1 MQAVL
6 VGDTSDRASNPTTIT
21 KNTIKKKGGGR
32 DMAASY
38 PQVVLFG
45 DSLLQHAVDIQLGFS
60 FQAALQS
67 HCNRRLDVVNRG
79 LSGYNT
85 SNALRFLEDI
95 FPPMG
100 EGTPEMKYIIVLF
113 GANDAVLPLPTTS
126 QHVPIDEYT
135 KNLEAII
142 HHPRIAAHKP
152 KVLLVTPPPINEM
165 KLAEL
170 DLAAGHPSVTRN
182 FDTTAAYSERARTV
196 ARRAWEMKKKKMMMK
211 KKGGGGGGGGQQHGG
226 EEEEAVA
233 VVLIDLW
240 KALMDRAIAMA
251 PQDQRPGGPWVGSR
265 ENGKAGGLESLLP
278 DGLHLGGEGYRILFD
293 LVRPHVGQG
302 WEAVEGDGF
311 VFPGWKEL

>member
-1 MQAVL
+1 MVTRKL
-6 VGDTSDRASNPTTIT
+6 TTVQV
-21 KNTIKKKGGGR
+21 
-32 DMAASY
+32 SY

-45 DSLLQHAVDIQLGFS
+45 DSLLQHAVDIQQGFS

-85 SNALRFLEDI
+85 SNALRFLDDI
-95 FPPMG
+95 FPPMR

-113 GANDAVLPLPTTS
+113 GANDAVLPLPTTT

-135 KNLEAII
+135 DNLDAII

-170 DLAAGHPSVTRN
+170 DVAEGHPSVTRK
-182 FDTTAAYSERARTV
+182 FYTTAAYTERARAV
-196 ARRAWEMKKKKMMMK
+196 ARRAREK
-211 KKGGGGGGGGQQHGG
+211 
-226 EEEEAVA
+226 EAA

-240 KALMDRAIAMA
+240 QALMDRAVAMA

-278 DGLHLGGEGYRILFD
+278 DGLHMGGEGYRILFD
-293 LVRPHVGQG
+293 LVRPHVGNG
-302 WEAVEGDGF
+302 WEAVEGGDDGF